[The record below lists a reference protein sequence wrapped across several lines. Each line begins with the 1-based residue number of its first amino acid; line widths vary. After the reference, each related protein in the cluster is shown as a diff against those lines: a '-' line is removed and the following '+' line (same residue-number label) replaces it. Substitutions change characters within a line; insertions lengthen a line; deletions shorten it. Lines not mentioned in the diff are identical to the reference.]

1 MRHRRLSSAFAMCPQ
16 PGPQSPARAGT
27 SPTLA
32 NVTSRPSAKLGYFW
46 RHAYAIPRSGRF
58 NGNVVNPD
66 TGLPMILGEDQLR
79 RSDFRKVKIAETVW
93 PESPKSRS
101 AFFSPLWQA
110 DNHKIHRMAPIE
122 FIGRYMDGFFDY
134 GIADE
139 VHELKSGET
148 AQGNALG
155 TLGLRVRSNR
165 CPDRDIARRLCRRTL
180 SHSLPSGQRH
190 DARRR
195 IRIR

>member
-1 MRHRRLSSAFAMCPQ
+1 M
-16 PGPQSPARAGT
+16 
-27 SPTLA
+27 
-32 NVTSRPSAKLGYFW
+32 
-46 RHAYAIPRSGRF
+46 PRSGRF
-58 NGNVVNPD
+58 NGSIVNPD
-66 TGLPMILGEDQLR
+66 TGHPVILGEDQLR
-79 RSDFRKVKIAETVW
+79 RVDFRKVKIAETVY
-93 PESPKSRS
+93 PETDKSRK

-155 TLGLRVRSNR
+155 TLASACARTLVLTGTLLGGYADELFHILYRLDSRLMRDDGIEYGESGLRQF
-165 CPDRDIARRLCRRTL
+165 AE
-180 SHSLPSGQRH
+180 
-190 DARRR
+190 A
-195 IRIR
+195 